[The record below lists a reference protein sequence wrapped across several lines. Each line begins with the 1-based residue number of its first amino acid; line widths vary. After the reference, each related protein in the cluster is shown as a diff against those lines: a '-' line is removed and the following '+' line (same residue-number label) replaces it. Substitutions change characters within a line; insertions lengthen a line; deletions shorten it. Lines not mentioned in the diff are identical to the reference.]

1 MTLNTVCY
9 SNRPITLQ
17 AGLGLHEIVE
27 TMKDCNQLTFN
38 LQTKKV
44 TNMKTVL
51 QSKDNA
57 IYSVLYIAFEL
68 SDKKWKLA
76 FGNGERT
83 RMKTIAAGDWSA
95 LLREIEWA
103 KAKLYCAADARVV
116 SCYEAGR
123 DGFWIHR
130 ALQAEGIDSHVVD
143 SASIEVSRRKKQV
156 KTDRIDAGALLR
168 LLMRY
173 CNGEKMALQVVRVP
187 TVEEEDQRRLN
198 RERERLLKER
208 GAHSV
213 RIQSLL
219 VAHGIRLDRLLELP
233 QWLTSARAAVTGYA
247 LPADLKAEMGR
258 EYERYVLVDRQVKEL
273 ERLQRERA
281 ANADSTALQ
290 GVQQL
295 RSLKGVGWQSSWLLM
310 MEFFSWRQFKNGKQ
324 VGACAGLTP
333 TPFDSGDSSREQ
345 GISKAGNKRIRRLMI
360 ELAWL
365 WLRYQPQSALSQ
377 WFEQR
382 FGSGGKRM
390 RRIGIVALAR
400 KLLIALWR
408 YLEHGVLPE
417 GAVLKAV

>member
-1 MTLNTVCY
+1 
-9 SNRPITLQ
+9 
-17 AGLGLHEIVE
+17 
-27 TMKDCNQLTFN
+27 
-38 LQTKKV
+38 
-44 TNMKTVL
+44 MKTVL

-57 IYSVLYIAFEL
+57 TYPALYMAMEL
-68 SDKKWKLA
+68 SNKKWKPG
-76 FGNGERT
+76 FSNGEKMRV
-83 RMKTIAAGDWSA
+83 KTIDAGDWGA
-95 LLREIEWA
+95 LHAEIERS
-103 KAKLYCAADARVV
+103 KIKLNCAADCRVV

-130 ALQAEGIDSHVVD
+130 ALVAEGIESHVLD

-156 KTDRIDAGALLR
+156 KTDRIDAAALLR

-173 CNGEKMALQVVRVP
+173 VNGETAALHPLRIP
-187 TVEEEDQRRLN
+187 TVAEEDDRRLT

-208 GAHSV
+208 GAHSA
-213 RIQSLL
+213 RIKSLL
-219 VAHGIRLDRLLELP
+219 VAHGIRLARLSELPRLLP
-233 QWLTSARAAVTGYA
+233 TAKAAVTGYA
-247 LPADLKAEMGR
+247 LPADLKAELER
-258 EYERYVLVDRQVKEL
+258 EYERYVLVDQQVKAL
-273 ERLQRERA
+273 EQLQHARA
-281 ANADSTALQ
+281 ASADSAAIQ
-290 GVQQL
+290 MVQQL
-295 RSLKGVGWQSSWLLM
+295 RNLKGVGWQSSWGLST
-310 MEFFSWRQFKNGKQ
+310 EFFSWRQFKNAKQ

-333 TPFDSGDSSREQ
+333 TPYDSGDSTREQ
-345 GISKAGNKRIRRLMI
+345 GISKAGNKRIRKLMV

-365 WLRYQPQSALSQ
+365 WLRYQPHSALSQ

>member
-1 MTLNTVCY
+1 
-9 SNRPITLQ
+9 
-17 AGLGLHEIVE
+17 
-27 TMKDCNQLTFN
+27 
-38 LQTKKV
+38 
-44 TNMKTVL
+44 MKTVL

-57 IYSVLYIAFEL
+57 VYPMLYIAFEL
-68 SDKKWKLA
+68 SNKKWKLA

-95 LLREIEWA
+95 LRAEIERA
-103 KAKLYCAADARVV
+103 KAKLHCATDARVV

-130 ALQAEGIDSHVVD
+130 ALQAEGIENYVVD
-143 SASIEVSRRKKQV
+143 SASIEVSRRKKRA

-173 CNGEKMALQVVRVP
+173 LSGEKVALHPVRVP
-187 TVEEEDQRRLN
+187 TVAEEDQRRLN
-198 RERERLLKER
+198 RERDRLVKER
-208 GAHSV
+208 GAHSA
-213 RIQSLL
+213 RIKSLL
-219 VAHGIRLDRLLELP
+219 VAHGIRLARLSALPRLL
-233 QWLTSARAAVTGYA
+233 LTAKAAVTGYA
-247 LPADLKAEMGR
+247 LPADLKAELER
-258 EYERYVLVDRQVKEL
+258 EYERYVLVAQQVKAL
-273 ERLQRERA
+273 EQLQRERA
-281 ANADSTALQ
+281 ASAERAAVQ
-290 GVQQL
+290 MVQQL
-295 RSLKGVGWQSSWLLM
+295 RSLTGVGWQSGWILI
-310 MEFFSWRQFKNGKQ
+310 MEFFSWRQFKNAKQ

-333 TPFDSGDSSREQ
+333 TPYDSGDSTREQ
-345 GISKAGNKRIRRLMI
+345 GISKAGNKRIRKLMV

-365 WLRYQPQSALSQ
+365 WLRYQPHSALSQ